1 MVCSLLRFS
10 AILPMYITEYS
21 LMKQTKQTDWKGERN
36 MNVNDIIA
44 QTANVSRR
52 KTAFGSD
59 SFLQI
64 GRRGQVVQGVISGV
78 SDKVSI
84 SFNGAEVS
92 VPASSVQNATEGETR
107 NFKIMEVSK
116 ERIVLKEVGR
126 ADSSESRAMIATTV
140 SASSYS
146 FSDHLNDSG
155 KISGAKQQAGQN
167 IAVLTGEDYQSME
180 SEQGALEEYKAS
192 ALDRTIE
199 RHKENRQWQ
208 QENVQKN
215 IENSKEYRET
225 IKNLQEQGVTQLMDP
240 AQIEN
245 ALREADLPVTKAN
258 VARVA
263 SAVQMTTILP
273 ELSQD
278 AEAYILE
285 NQMAPTI
292 ENLYHGQY
300 SASGALDISVV
311 DEEVW
316 QQLQGQITGL
326 LQENGISVDDTV
338 LADAKWLFANEIA
351 VTPENINAM
360 QVMRDISENMTPEKV
375 LDQIIYAMQTGA
387 SPEQASL
394 DDRQIV
400 IAIDALQTLEGI
412 TLEDV
417 ENTVRNSGQSEVTL
431 QQLKQ
436 SVDVRNSGQSER
448 KDQDNVTEAS
458 EAQQNGGSQTD
469 NRPIFSEMITVTQRQ
484 LEELRLR
491 MTLPAAVRMAQKGI
505 DIQVTPLKALVEE
518 LRQQEQKDY
527 QAILP
532 DMKLDETQ
540 WDQVEDSIARAE
552 DIRKAPASIL
562 GIGARQHELLTM
574 NVLHRAAVSAAAQTR
589 QYQTDYEAVGTQ
601 VRTDLGDSI
610 QKAFQNVP
618 ELLDSL
624 GMEDTQAN
632 QRAVRILGYNS
643 LEITEQNVTKV
654 KELDAQVNSVLDHMK
669 PTLVMKLVQQGENP
683 LDLPLDELDQ
693 RLAKLADEQ
702 DISSEEK
709 YSRYLWRLE
718 QEQGL
723 TKQERDGYIGLF
735 RLMHQVED
743 SDGAAIGSVM
753 EAGWEMN
760 LRSLLKAVR
769 TEKRKGVDARID
781 DDFGGLSDLRY
792 TSKNI
797 TQQID
802 NAFSGKEFSGESSS
816 DSTRQYYERLSRQIM
831 NEMEPAALREISDGD
846 MEQLLDH
853 SLERLQEQLKQAEG
867 SQETQQ
873 RLYEQLASQ
882 LRETVEQSQES
893 IRYLEQ
899 MGLPDT
905 INNIQAAQQ
914 LIYQNYDV
922 YHEIHERRRDVSGE
936 EQDELRQSMEEI
948 PDSLDQEDMLLQSYD
963 RLGQSMEKILEH
975 SYEKEMITSDEL
987 RGLKQLRTG
996 MIFQSSRAG
1005 RYSYDVPVVTG
1016 DQVTTMNV
1024 TLIQGEED
1032 TGRVQIYM
1040 DNISAEF
1047 RVQQGEIKGLVL
1059 CDDREGYDTL
1069 SGDGEKLT
1077 QALQQDGY
1085 NVKNISY
1092 SMNHRSR
1099 VEAMTAK
1106 AGEKVP
1112 SSSLYRIAKTV
1123 VRYVMD
1129 TMKQDDTDL

>member
-167 IAVLTGEDYQSME
+167 IAVLTGGDYQSME

-412 TLEDV
+412 TPEDV

-518 LRQQEQKDY
+518 LRQQEQEDY
-527 QAILP
+527 QEILP
-532 DMKLDETQ
+532 DIKLDESQ
-540 WDQVEDSIARAE
+540 WDRVQNSIAQAE

-693 RLAKLADEQ
+693 RLARLADEQ

-769 TEKRKGVDARID
+769 TEKRKGVDTRID

-882 LRETVEQSQES
+882 LRETVEQSQKS

-922 YHEIHERRRDVSGE
+922 YHEIHERRRDVSRE

-948 PDSLDQEDMLLQSYD
+948 SDSLDQEDMLLQSYD

>member
-1 MVCSLLRFS
+1 
-10 AILPMYITEYS
+10 
-21 LMKQTKQTDWKGERN
+21 MKQTKQTDWKGERN

-338 LADAKWLFANEIA
+338 LADAKWLFVNEIA

-412 TLEDV
+412 TPEDV

-518 LRQQEQKDY
+518 LRQQEQEDY
-527 QAILP
+527 QEILP
-532 DMKLDETQ
+532 DIKLDESQ
-540 WDQVEDSIARAE
+540 WDRVQDSIAQAE

-693 RLAKLADEQ
+693 RLARLADEQ

-882 LRETVEQSQES
+882 IRETVEQSQES

-914 LIYQNYDV
+914 LICQNYDV
-922 YHEIHERRRDVSGE
+922 YHEIHERRRDVSRE

-1059 CDDREGYDTL
+1059 CDDRQGYDTL

-1077 QALQQDGY
+1077 RALQQDGY

>member
-273 ELSQD
+273 ELSKD

-326 LQENGISVDDTV
+326 LQENGISVDEAV

-351 VTPENINAM
+351 VTPENINVM

-412 TLEDV
+412 TPEDV

-518 LRQQEQKDY
+518 LRQQEQEDY
-527 QAILP
+527 QEILP
-532 DMKLDETQ
+532 DIKLDESQ
-540 WDQVEDSIARAE
+540 WDRVQDSIAQAE

-669 PTLVMKLVQQGENP
+669 PTPVMKLVQQGENP

-693 RLAKLADEQ
+693 RLARLADEQ

-723 TKQERDGYIGLF
+723 TKQERDGYIGLY
-735 RLMHQVED
+735 RLMHQVEA

-905 INNIQAAQQ
+905 INNIQAAHQ
-914 LIYQNYDV
+914 LICQNYDV
-922 YHEIHERRRDVSGE
+922 YHEIYERRRDVSGE

-963 RLGQSMEKILEH
+963 RLGKSMEKILEH

>member
-155 KISGAKQQAGQN
+155 KVSGAKQQAGQN
-167 IAVLTGEDYQSME
+167 IAVLTGEDYQNIE
-180 SEQGALEEYKAS
+180 SEHGALEEYKAS

-326 LQENGISVDDTV
+326 LQENGISVDEAV

-351 VTPENINAM
+351 VTPENINVM

-400 IAIDALQTLEGI
+400 IAIDALQTLEEI
-412 TLEDV
+412 TPEDV
-417 ENTVRNSGQSEVTL
+417 ENTVRNVGQSEVTM

-448 KDQDNVTEAS
+448 KDQDNVTEVS
-458 EAQQNGGSQTD
+458 EAQQNGDSQTD
-469 NRPIFSEMITVTQRQ
+469 NRSIFSEMITVTQRQ

-527 QAILP
+527 QEILP
-532 DMKLDETQ
+532 DMKLDESQ
-540 WDQVEDSIARAE
+540 WDRVQDSIARAE

-574 NVLHRAAVSAAAQTR
+574 NVLHRAAVSAVAQTR

-618 ELLDSL
+618 ELLYSI

-654 KELDAQVNSVLDHMK
+654 KELDAQVNAVLDHMK

-709 YSRYLWRLE
+709 YSRYLWKLE

-723 TKQERDGYIGLF
+723 TKQERDGYIGLY

-769 TEKRKGVDARID
+769 TEKRKGVDAHID

-802 NAFSGKEFSGESSS
+802 NAFSGKEFSGDSSS

-905 INNIQAAQQ
+905 INNIQAAHQ
-914 LIYQNYDV
+914 LICQNYDV

-963 RLGQSMEKILEH
+963 RLGKSMEKILEH

-1069 SGDGEKLT
+1069 SGNGEKLT

>member
-167 IAVLTGEDYQSME
+167 IAVLTGGDYQSME

-412 TLEDV
+412 TPEDV

-469 NRPIFSEMITVTQRQ
+469 NRPIFSKMITVTQRQ

-491 MTLPAAVRMAQKGI
+491 MTLLAAVRMAQKGI

-518 LRQQEQKDY
+518 LRQQEQEDY
-527 QAILP
+527 QEILP
-532 DMKLDETQ
+532 DIKLDESQ
-540 WDQVEDSIARAE
+540 WDRVQDSIAQAE

-693 RLAKLADEQ
+693 RLARLADEQ

-769 TEKRKGVDARID
+769 TEKRKGVDTRID

-867 SQETQQ
+867 SKETQQ

-1059 CDDREGYDTL
+1059 CDDRQGYDTL

>member
-167 IAVLTGEDYQSME
+167 IAVLTGGDYQSME

-258 VARVA
+258 VARIA

-326 LQENGISVDDTV
+326 LQENGISVDEAV

-360 QVMRDISENMTPEKV
+360 QVMRNISENMTPEKV

-400 IAIDALQTLEGI
+400 IAIDALQTLEEI
-412 TLEDV
+412 TPEDV
-417 ENTVRNSGQSEVTL
+417 ENTVRNVGQSEVTM

-436 SVDVRNSGQSER
+436 SVDVRNSGQNER
-448 KDQDNVTEAS
+448 KDRDNVTEAS

-518 LRQQEQKDY
+518 LRQQEQEDY
-527 QAILP
+527 QEILP
-532 DMKLDETQ
+532 DIKLDESQ
-540 WDQVEDSIARAE
+540 WDQVEDSIAQAE

-693 RLAKLADEQ
+693 RLARLADEQ

-723 TKQERDGYIGLF
+723 TKQERDGYIGLY
-735 RLMHQVED
+735 RLMHQVEA

>member
-84 SFNGAEVS
+84 SFKGAEVS

-155 KISGAKQQAGQN
+155 KVSGAKQQAGQN

-316 QQLQGQITGL
+316 QQLQGQIIGF

-412 TLEDV
+412 TPEDV

-448 KDQDNVTEAS
+448 KDRDNVTEAS

-518 LRQQEQKDY
+518 LRQQEQEDY
-527 QAILP
+527 QEILP
-532 DMKLDETQ
+532 DIKLDESQ
-540 WDQVEDSIARAE
+540 WDRVQDSIAQAE

-574 NVLHRAAVSAAAQTR
+574 NVLHRAAVSAVAQTR

-643 LEITEQNVTKV
+643 LEITEQNVMKV
-654 KELDAQVNSVLDHMK
+654 KELDAQVNAVLDHMK

-693 RLAKLADEQ
+693 RLARLADEQ

-948 PDSLDQEDMLLQSYD
+948 SDSLDQEDMLLQSYD

-1059 CDDREGYDTL
+1059 CDDRQGYDTL

>member
-155 KISGAKQQAGQN
+155 KVSGAKQQAGQN
-167 IAVLTGEDYQSME
+167 IAVLTGEDYQNIE
-180 SEQGALEEYKAS
+180 SEHGVLEEYKAS

-326 LQENGISVDDTV
+326 LQENGISVDEAV

-351 VTPENINAM
+351 VTPENINVM

-400 IAIDALQTLEGI
+400 IAIDALQTLEEI
-412 TLEDV
+412 TPEDV
-417 ENTVRNSGQSEVTL
+417 ENTVRNVGQSEVTM

-448 KDQDNVTEAS
+448 KDQDNVTEVS

-469 NRPIFSEMITVTQRQ
+469 NRSIFSEMITVTQRQ

-527 QAILP
+527 QEILP
-532 DMKLDETQ
+532 DMKLDESQ
-540 WDQVEDSIARAE
+540 WDRVQDSIARAE

-574 NVLHRAAVSAAAQTR
+574 NVLHRAAVSAVAQTR

-618 ELLDSL
+618 ELLYSI

-654 KELDAQVNSVLDHMK
+654 KELDAQVNAVLDHMK

-709 YSRYLWRLE
+709 YSRYLWKLE

-723 TKQERDGYIGLF
+723 TKQERDGYIGLY

-769 TEKRKGVDARID
+769 TEKRKGVDAHID

-802 NAFSGKEFSGESSS
+802 NAFSGKEFSGDSSS

-905 INNIQAAQQ
+905 INNIQAAHQ
-914 LIYQNYDV
+914 LICQNYDV

-963 RLGQSMEKILEH
+963 RLGKSMEKILEH

-1069 SGDGEKLT
+1069 SGNGEKLT

>member
-155 KISGAKQQAGQN
+155 KVSGAKQQAGQN
-167 IAVLTGEDYQSME
+167 IAVLTGEDYQNIE
-180 SEQGALEEYKAS
+180 SEHGALEEYKAS

-326 LQENGISVDDTV
+326 LQENGISVDEAV

-351 VTPENINAM
+351 VTPENINVM

-400 IAIDALQTLEGI
+400 IAIDALQTLEEI
-412 TLEDV
+412 TPEDV
-417 ENTVRNSGQSEVTL
+417 ENTVRNVGQSEVTM

-448 KDQDNVTEAS
+448 KDQDNVTEVS

-469 NRPIFSEMITVTQRQ
+469 NRSIFSEMITVTQRQ

-527 QAILP
+527 QEILP
-532 DMKLDETQ
+532 DMKLDESQ
-540 WDQVEDSIARAE
+540 WDRVQDSIARAE

-574 NVLHRAAVSAAAQTR
+574 NVLHRAAVSAVAQTR

-618 ELLDSL
+618 ELLYSI

-654 KELDAQVNSVLDHMK
+654 KELDAQVNAVLDHMK

-709 YSRYLWRLE
+709 YSRYLWKLE

-723 TKQERDGYIGLF
+723 TKQERDGYIGLY

-769 TEKRKGVDARID
+769 TEKRKGVDAHID

-802 NAFSGKEFSGESSS
+802 NAFSGKEFSGDSSS

-905 INNIQAAQQ
+905 INNIQAAHQ
-914 LIYQNYDV
+914 LICQNYDV

-963 RLGQSMEKILEH
+963 RLGKSMEKILEH

-1069 SGDGEKLT
+1069 SGNGEKLT

>member
-258 VARVA
+258 MARIA

-400 IAIDALQTLEGI
+400 IAIDALQTLEEI
-412 TLEDV
+412 TPEDV

-469 NRPIFSEMITVTQRQ
+469 IRPIFSEMITVTQRQ

-505 DIQVTPLKALVEE
+505 DIQVTSLKALVEE
-518 LRQQEQKDY
+518 LRQQEQEDY
-527 QAILP
+527 QEILP
-532 DMKLDETQ
+532 DIKLDESQ
-540 WDQVEDSIARAE
+540 WDRVQDSIAQAE

-693 RLAKLADEQ
+693 RLARLADEQ

-735 RLMHQVED
+735 RLMHQVEA

-914 LIYQNYDV
+914 LICQNYDV

>member
-84 SFNGAEVS
+84 SFKGAEVS

-518 LRQQEQKDY
+518 LRQQEQEDY
-527 QAILP
+527 QEILP
-532 DMKLDETQ
+532 DIKLDESQ
-540 WDQVEDSIARAE
+540 WDRVQDSIAQAE

-693 RLAKLADEQ
+693 RLARLADEQ

-769 TEKRKGVDARID
+769 TEKRKGVDTRID

-802 NAFSGKEFSGESSS
+802 NAFSGKEFSGKSSS

-948 PDSLDQEDMLLQSYD
+948 SDSLDQEDMLLQSYD

-1059 CDDREGYDTL
+1059 CDDRQGYDTL

-1077 QALQQDGY
+1077 RALQQDGY

>member
-338 LADAKWLFANEIA
+338 LADAKWLFVNEIA

-412 TLEDV
+412 TPEDV

-518 LRQQEQKDY
+518 LRQQEQEDY
-527 QAILP
+527 QEILP
-532 DMKLDETQ
+532 DIKLDESQ
-540 WDQVEDSIARAE
+540 WDRVQDSIAQAE

-693 RLAKLADEQ
+693 RLARLADEQ

-882 LRETVEQSQES
+882 IRETVEQSQES

-914 LIYQNYDV
+914 LICQNYDV
-922 YHEIHERRRDVSGE
+922 YHEIHERRRDVSRE

-1059 CDDREGYDTL
+1059 CDDRQGYDTL

-1077 QALQQDGY
+1077 RALQQDGY

>member
-1 MVCSLLRFS
+1 
-10 AILPMYITEYS
+10 
-21 LMKQTKQTDWKGERN
+21 MKQTKQTDWKGERN

-273 ELSQD
+273 ELSKD

-412 TLEDV
+412 TPEDV

-469 NRPIFSEMITVTQRQ
+469 NRPIFSKMITVTQRQ

-518 LRQQEQKDY
+518 LRQQEQEDY
-527 QAILP
+527 QEILP
-532 DMKLDETQ
+532 DIKLDESQ
-540 WDQVEDSIARAE
+540 WDRVQDSIARAE

-574 NVLHRAAVSAAAQTR
+574 NVLHRAAVSAAAQIR

-693 RLAKLADEQ
+693 RLARLADEQ

-1005 RYSYDVPVVTG
+1005 RYGYDVPVVTG

-1059 CDDREGYDTL
+1059 CDDRQGYDTL

>member
-412 TLEDV
+412 TPEDV

-518 LRQQEQKDY
+518 LRQQEQEDY
-527 QAILP
+527 QEILP
-532 DMKLDETQ
+532 DIKLDESQ
-540 WDQVEDSIARAE
+540 WDRVQDSIAQAE

-693 RLAKLADEQ
+693 RLARLADEQ

-948 PDSLDQEDMLLQSYD
+948 SDSLDQEDMLLQSYD

-1059 CDDREGYDTL
+1059 CDDRQGYDTL

>member
-1 MVCSLLRFS
+1 
-10 AILPMYITEYS
+10 
-21 LMKQTKQTDWKGERN
+21 MKQTKQTDWKGERN

-400 IAIDALQTLEGI
+400 IAIDALQILEGI
-412 TLEDV
+412 TPEDV

-458 EAQQNGGSQTD
+458 EAQQKGGSQTD

-518 LRQQEQKDY
+518 LRQQEQEDY
-527 QAILP
+527 QEILP
-532 DMKLDETQ
+532 DIKLDESQ
-540 WDQVEDSIARAE
+540 WDRVQDSIARAE

-693 RLAKLADEQ
+693 RLARLADEQ

-769 TEKRKGVDARID
+769 TEKRKGVDTRID

-948 PDSLDQEDMLLQSYD
+948 SDSLDQEDMLLQSYD

-1059 CDDREGYDTL
+1059 CDDRQGYDTL

-1077 QALQQDGY
+1077 RALQQDGY

>member
-412 TLEDV
+412 TPEDV

-518 LRQQEQKDY
+518 LRQQEQEDY
-527 QAILP
+527 QEILP
-532 DMKLDETQ
+532 DIKLDESQ
-540 WDQVEDSIARAE
+540 WDRVQDSIAQAE

-693 RLAKLADEQ
+693 RLARLADEQ

-769 TEKRKGVDARID
+769 TEKRKGVDTRID

-802 NAFSGKEFSGESSS
+802 NAFSGKEFSGKSSS

-948 PDSLDQEDMLLQSYD
+948 SDSLDQEDMLLQSYD

-1059 CDDREGYDTL
+1059 CDDRQGYDTL

-1077 QALQQDGY
+1077 RALQQDGY

>member
-155 KISGAKQQAGQN
+155 KVSGAKQQAGQN
-167 IAVLTGEDYQSME
+167 IAVLTGEDYQNIE

-326 LQENGISVDDTV
+326 LQENGISVDEAV

-351 VTPENINAM
+351 VTPENINVM

-400 IAIDALQTLEGI
+400 IAIDALQTLEEI
-412 TLEDV
+412 TPEDV
-417 ENTVRNSGQSEVTL
+417 ENTVRNVGQSEVTM

-448 KDQDNVTEAS
+448 KDQDNVTEVS

-469 NRPIFSEMITVTQRQ
+469 NRSIFSEMITVTQRQ

-527 QAILP
+527 QEILP
-532 DMKLDETQ
+532 DMKLDESQ
-540 WDQVEDSIARAE
+540 WDWVQDSIARAE

-574 NVLHRAAVSAAAQTR
+574 NVLHRAAVSTAAQTR

-601 VRTDLGDSI
+601 VRTDLGDSL

-643 LEITEQNVTKV
+643 LEITEQNITKV

-769 TEKRKGVDARID
+769 TQKRKGVDTRID

-802 NAFSGKEFSGESSS
+802 NAFSGKEFSGDSSS
-816 DSTRQYYERLSRQIM
+816 NSTRQYYERLSRQIM

-905 INNIQAAQQ
+905 INNIQAAHQ
-914 LIYQNYDV
+914 LICQNYDV

-1099 VEAMTAK
+1099 VEAMTSK

>member
-273 ELSQD
+273 ELSKD

-316 QQLQGQITGL
+316 QQIQGQITGL

-412 TLEDV
+412 TPEDV

-518 LRQQEQKDY
+518 LRQQEQEDY
-527 QAILP
+527 QEILP
-532 DMKLDETQ
+532 DIKLDESQ
-540 WDQVEDSIARAE
+540 WDRVQDSIAQAE

-693 RLAKLADEQ
+693 RLARLADEQ

-709 YSRYLWRLE
+709 YSRFLWRLE

-769 TEKRKGVDARID
+769 TQKRKGVDTRID

-802 NAFSGKEFSGESSS
+802 NAFSGKEFSGDSSS

-905 INNIQAAQQ
+905 INNIQAAHQ
-914 LIYQNYDV
+914 LICQNYDV

>member
-1 MVCSLLRFS
+1 
-10 AILPMYITEYS
+10 
-21 LMKQTKQTDWKGERN
+21 MKQTKQTDWKGERN

-258 VARVA
+258 MARIA

-400 IAIDALQTLEGI
+400 IAIDALQTLEEI
-412 TLEDV
+412 TPEDV

-469 NRPIFSEMITVTQRQ
+469 IRPIFSEMITVTQRQ

-505 DIQVTPLKALVEE
+505 DIQVTSLKALVEE
-518 LRQQEQKDY
+518 LRQQEQEDY
-527 QAILP
+527 QEILP
-532 DMKLDETQ
+532 DIKLDESQ
-540 WDQVEDSIARAE
+540 WDRVQDSIAQAE

-693 RLAKLADEQ
+693 RLARLADEQ

-735 RLMHQVED
+735 RLMHQVEA

-914 LIYQNYDV
+914 LICQNYDV

>member
-155 KISGAKQQAGQN
+155 KVSGAKQQAGQN
-167 IAVLTGEDYQSME
+167 IAVLTGEDYQNIE
-180 SEQGALEEYKAS
+180 SEHGALEEYKAS

-263 SAVQMTTILP
+263 SAVQMTMILP

-326 LQENGISVDDTV
+326 LQENGISVDEAV

-351 VTPENINAM
+351 VTPENINVM

-400 IAIDALQTLEGI
+400 IAIDALQTLEEI
-412 TLEDV
+412 TPEDV
-417 ENTVRNSGQSEVTL
+417 ENTVRNVGQSEVTM

-448 KDQDNVTEAS
+448 KDQDNVTEVS

-469 NRPIFSEMITVTQRQ
+469 NRSIFSEMITVTQRQ

-527 QAILP
+527 QEILP
-532 DMKLDETQ
+532 DMKLDESQ
-540 WDQVEDSIARAE
+540 WDRVQDSIARAE

-574 NVLHRAAVSAAAQTR
+574 NVLHRAAVSAVAQTR

-618 ELLDSL
+618 ELLYSI

-654 KELDAQVNSVLDHMK
+654 KELDAQVNAVLDHMK

-709 YSRYLWRLE
+709 YSRYLWKLE

-723 TKQERDGYIGLF
+723 TKQERDGYIGLY

-769 TEKRKGVDARID
+769 TEKRKGVDAHID

-802 NAFSGKEFSGESSS
+802 NAFSGKEFSGDSSS

-905 INNIQAAQQ
+905 INNIQAAHQ
-914 LIYQNYDV
+914 LICQNYDV

-963 RLGQSMEKILEH
+963 RLGKSMEKILEH

-1069 SGDGEKLT
+1069 SGNGEKLT

>member
-1 MVCSLLRFS
+1 
-10 AILPMYITEYS
+10 
-21 LMKQTKQTDWKGERN
+21 MKQTKQTDWKGERN

-167 IAVLTGEDYQSME
+167 IAVLTGGDYQSME

-258 VARVA
+258 VARIA

-326 LQENGISVDDTV
+326 LQENGISVDEAV

-360 QVMRDISENMTPEKV
+360 QVMRNISENMTPEKV

-400 IAIDALQTLEGI
+400 IAIDALQTLEEI
-412 TLEDV
+412 TPEDV
-417 ENTVRNSGQSEVTL
+417 ENTVRNVGQSEVTM

-436 SVDVRNSGQSER
+436 SVDVRNSGQNER
-448 KDQDNVTEAS
+448 KDRDNVTEAS

-469 NRPIFSEMITVTQRQ
+469 NRPIFSEMITVTRRQ

-518 LRQQEQKDY
+518 LRQQEQEDY
-527 QAILP
+527 QEILP
-532 DMKLDETQ
+532 DIKLDESQ
-540 WDQVEDSIARAE
+540 WDQVEDSIAQAE

-574 NVLHRAAVSAAAQTR
+574 NVLHRAAVSAVAQTR

-693 RLAKLADEQ
+693 RLARLADEQ

-735 RLMHQVED
+735 RLMHQVEA

-769 TEKRKGVDARID
+769 TEKRKGVDTRID

-899 MGLPDT
+899 IGLPDT

-914 LIYQNYDV
+914 LICQNYDV

>member
-155 KISGAKQQAGQN
+155 KVSGAKQQAGQN
-167 IAVLTGEDYQSME
+167 IAVLTGEDYQNIE

-225 IKNLQEQGVTQLMDP
+225 IKNLQEQGITQLMDP

-326 LQENGISVDDTV
+326 LQENGISVDEAV

-351 VTPENINAM
+351 VTPENINVM

-400 IAIDALQTLEGI
+400 IAIDALQTLEEI
-412 TLEDV
+412 TPEDV
-417 ENTVRNSGQSEVTL
+417 ENTVRNVGQSEVTM

-448 KDQDNVTEAS
+448 KDQDNVTEVS

-518 LRQQEQKDY
+518 LRQQEQEDY
-527 QAILP
+527 QEILP
-532 DMKLDETQ
+532 DIKLDESQ
-540 WDQVEDSIARAE
+540 WDRVQDSIAQAE

-693 RLAKLADEQ
+693 RLARLADEQ

-723 TKQERDGYIGLF
+723 TKQERDGYIGLY
-735 RLMHQVED
+735 RLMHQVEA

-760 LRSLLKAVR
+760 LRSLLKALR
-769 TEKRKGVDARID
+769 TEKRKGVDTRID
-781 DDFGGLSDLRY
+781 DDFGGLFDLRY

-914 LIYQNYDV
+914 LICQNYDV

-948 PDSLDQEDMLLQSYD
+948 SDSLDQEDMLLQSYD

-1059 CDDREGYDTL
+1059 CDDRQGYDTL

>member
-1 MVCSLLRFS
+1 
-10 AILPMYITEYS
+10 
-21 LMKQTKQTDWKGERN
+21 

-44 QTANVSRR
+44 QTTNVSRR

-64 GRRGQVVQGVISGV
+64 GRRGQVVQGVISMV

-84 SFNGAEVS
+84 SFKGAEVS

-107 NFKIMEVSK
+107 SFKIMEVSK

-140 SASSYS
+140 RASSYS
-146 FSDHLNDSG
+146 FSDHLNESG
-155 KISGAKQQAGQN
+155 KVSGAKQQAGQN

-192 ALDRTIE
+192 ALDRAIE

-215 IENSKEYRET
+215 IENSKEYQET

-240 AQIEN
+240 SQIEN

-258 VARVA
+258 VAKVA

-278 AEAYILE
+278 AKAYILE

-316 QQLQGQITGL
+316 QQLQGQLIGL

-351 VTPENINAM
+351 VTPENINAL
-360 QVMRDISENMTPEKV
+360 QVMKDISENMTPEKV

-387 SPEQASL
+387 APEQASL

-400 IAIDALQTLEGI
+400 IAMDALQTLEEI
-412 TLEDV
+412 TPEDV
-417 ENTVRNSGQSEVTL
+417 ENTVRNIGQSEVTL

-436 SVDVRNSGQSER
+436 SADVRNSGQSER
-448 KDQDNVTEAS
+448 EDQDDFIDAS
-458 EAQQNGGSQTD
+458 EAQQNVGSATGSRQT
-469 NRPIFSEMITVTQRQ
+469 FSEMITVTQRQ
-484 LEELRLR
+484 LEEIRLR

-505 DIQVTPLKALVEE
+505 DIPLTSLKALVEE
-518 LRQQEQKDY
+518 LRQQEREDY
-527 QAILP
+527 QEILP
-532 DMKLDETQ
+532 DVKLDETQ
-540 WDQVEDSIARAE
+540 WDQVQETIAKAE
-552 DIRKAPASIL
+552 DIQRAPASIL
-562 GIGARQHELLTM
+562 GVGARQYDLLTM
-574 NVLHRAAVSAAAQTR
+574 NVLHRAAVSAVAQTR
-589 QYQTDYEAVGTQ
+589 QYQADYEAVGTQ
-601 VRTDLGDSI
+601 VRADLGDSI
-610 QKAFQNVP
+610 QKAFRNVP
-618 ELLDSL
+618 ELLENL
-624 GMEDTQAN
+624 GMENTQAN

-643 LEITEQNVTKV
+643 MEITEQNVTKV

-669 PTLVMKLVQQGENP
+669 PSLVMKLVQEGENP
-683 LDLPLDELDQ
+683 LDLSLDELEQ

-702 DISSEEK
+702 DVSSEEK
-709 YSRYLWRLE
+709 YSRYLWKLE

-723 TKQERDGYIGLF
+723 TEQERDGYVGLY
-735 RLMHQVED
+735 RLMHQVES

-753 EAGWEMN
+753 EAGWELN
-760 LRSLLKAVR
+760 LRNLLRAVR
-769 TEKRKGVDARID
+769 TEKQKGVDTRID

-792 TSKNI
+792 TAKNI
-797 TQQID
+797 TQQIE
-802 NAFSGKEFSGESSS
+802 NAFAGRDFSGEASS
-816 DSTRQYYERLSRQIM
+816 DSTQEYYERLNRQILD
-831 NEMEPAALREISDGD
+831 EMTPAGLRQISDGD
-846 MEQLLDH
+846 LEQLLDRSME
-853 SLERLQEQLKQAEG
+853 SLHEKLKQAEDG
-867 SQETQQ
+867 QEVQQ

-882 LRETVEQSQES
+882 IRETVEQSQES
-893 IRYLEQ
+893 VRYLEQ
-899 MGLPDT
+899 IGLPDT
-905 INNIQAAQQ
+905 ITNIQAAQQ

-922 YHEIHERRRDVSGE
+922 YHEINERRRDMSGE
-936 EQDELRQSMEEI
+936 DQEELLQAMEEI
-948 PDSLDQEDMLLQSYD
+948 PDSLDQEDTLLQSYD
-963 RLGQSMEKILEH
+963 RLGRSMEKILEH
-975 SYEKEMITSDEL
+975 SYEKDTVTSDEL
-987 RGLKQLRTG
+987 QGLKQLRTG
-996 MIFQSSRAG
+996 MIFQSSRAR
-1005 RYSYDVPVVTG
+1005 RYSYDVPVVTE

-1047 RVQQGEIKGLVL
+1047 RMQHGEIKGLVL
-1059 CDDREGYDTL
+1059 CDDREEYDTL
-1069 SGDGEKLT
+1069 SGDGGKLT
-1077 QALQQDGY
+1077 QALEKDGY
-1085 NVKNISY
+1085 TVKNISY
-1092 SMNHRSR
+1092 SMNRRSR

-1106 AGEKVP
+1106 AGEKEP
-1112 SSSLYRIAKTV
+1112 SSSLYRVAKTV
-1123 VRYVMD
+1123 VRYVID
-1129 TMKQDDTDL
+1129 TMKQTI

>member
-155 KISGAKQQAGQN
+155 KVSGAKQQAGQN
-167 IAVLTGEDYQSME
+167 IAVLTGEDYQNIE
-180 SEQGALEEYKAS
+180 SEHGALEEYKAS

-326 LQENGISVDDTV
+326 LQENGISVDEAV

-351 VTPENINAM
+351 VTPENINVM

-400 IAIDALQTLEGI
+400 IAIDALQTLEEI
-412 TLEDV
+412 TPEDV
-417 ENTVRNSGQSEVTL
+417 ENTVRNVGQSEVTM

-448 KDQDNVTEAS
+448 KDQDNVTEVS

-469 NRPIFSEMITVTQRQ
+469 NRSIFSEMITVTQRQ

-527 QAILP
+527 QEILP
-532 DMKLDETQ
+532 DMKLDESQ
-540 WDQVEDSIARAE
+540 WDRVQDSIARAE

-574 NVLHRAAVSAAAQTR
+574 NVLHRAAVSAVAQTR

-618 ELLDSL
+618 ELLYSI

-654 KELDAQVNSVLDHMK
+654 KELDAQVNAVLDHMK

-709 YSRYLWRLE
+709 YSRYLWKLE

-723 TKQERDGYIGLF
+723 TKQERDGYIGLY

-743 SDGAAIGSVM
+743 SDGAGIGSVM

-760 LRSLLKAVR
+760 VRCLLKGVR
-769 TEKRKGVDARID
+769 TEKRKGVDAHID

-802 NAFSGKEFSGESSS
+802 NAFSGKEFSGDSSS

-905 INNIQAAQQ
+905 INNIQAAHQ
-914 LIYQNYDV
+914 LICQNYDV

-963 RLGQSMEKILEH
+963 RLGKSMEKILEH

-1069 SGDGEKLT
+1069 SGNGEKLT

>member
-412 TLEDV
+412 TPEDV

-436 SVDVRNSGQSER
+436 SVDIRNSGQSER

-469 NRPIFSEMITVTQRQ
+469 NRSIFSEMITVTQRQ

-518 LRQQEQKDY
+518 LRQQEQEDY
-527 QAILP
+527 QEILP
-532 DMKLDETQ
+532 DIKLDESQ
-540 WDQVEDSIARAE
+540 WDRVQDSIAQAE

-693 RLAKLADEQ
+693 RLARLADEQ

-723 TKQERDGYIGLF
+723 TKQERDGYIGLY
-735 RLMHQVED
+735 RLMHQVEA

-792 TSKNI
+792 ISKNI

-914 LIYQNYDV
+914 LICQNYDV

-948 PDSLDQEDMLLQSYD
+948 SDSLDQEDMLLQSYD

-1024 TLIQGEED
+1024 TLIQGKED

-1059 CDDREGYDTL
+1059 CDDRQGYDTL

-1077 QALQQDGY
+1077 RALQQDGY

>member
-155 KISGAKQQAGQN
+155 KVSGAKQQAGQN
-167 IAVLTGEDYQSME
+167 IAVLTGEDYQNIE
-180 SEQGALEEYKAS
+180 SEHGALEEYKAS

-326 LQENGISVDDTV
+326 LQENGISVDEAV

-351 VTPENINAM
+351 VTPENINVM

-400 IAIDALQTLEGI
+400 IAIDALQTLEEI
-412 TLEDV
+412 TPEDV
-417 ENTVRNSGQSEVTL
+417 ENTVRNVGQSEVTM

-448 KDQDNVTEAS
+448 KDQDNVTEVS

-469 NRPIFSEMITVTQRQ
+469 NRSIFSEMITVTQRQ

-527 QAILP
+527 QEILP
-532 DMKLDETQ
+532 DMKLDESQ
-540 WDQVEDSIARAE
+540 WDRVQDSIARAE

-574 NVLHRAAVSAAAQTR
+574 NVLHRAAVSAVAQTR

-618 ELLDSL
+618 ELLYSI

-654 KELDAQVNSVLDHMK
+654 KELDAQVNAVLDHMK

-709 YSRYLWRLE
+709 YSRYLWKLE

-723 TKQERDGYIGLF
+723 TKQERDGYIGLY

-753 EAGWEMN
+753 EAGLEMN

-769 TEKRKGVDARID
+769 TEKRKGVDAHID

-802 NAFSGKEFSGESSS
+802 NAFSGKEFSGDSSS

-905 INNIQAAQQ
+905 INNIQAAHQ
-914 LIYQNYDV
+914 LICQNYDV

-963 RLGQSMEKILEH
+963 RLGKSMEKILEH

-1069 SGDGEKLT
+1069 SGNGEKLT

>member
-126 ADSSESRAMIATTV
+126 ADSLESRAMIATTV

-155 KISGAKQQAGQN
+155 KVSGAKQQAGQN
-167 IAVLTGEDYQSME
+167 IAVLTGEDYQNIE

-326 LQENGISVDDTV
+326 LQENGISVDEAV

-351 VTPENINAM
+351 VTPENINVM

-400 IAIDALQTLEGI
+400 IAIDALQTLEEI
-412 TLEDV
+412 TPEDV
-417 ENTVRNSGQSEVTL
+417 ENTVRNVGQSEVTM

-448 KDQDNVTEAS
+448 KDQDNVTEVS

-527 QAILP
+527 QEILP
-532 DMKLDETQ
+532 DMKLDESQ
-540 WDQVEDSIARAE
+540 WDRVQDSIVRAE

-574 NVLHRAAVSAAAQTR
+574 NVLHRAAVSTAAQTR

-601 VRTDLGDSI
+601 VRTDLGDSL

-643 LEITEQNVTKV
+643 LEITEQNITKV
-654 KELDAQVNSVLDHMK
+654 KELDAQVNSVLDRMK

-702 DISSEEK
+702 DISSEEN
-709 YSRYLWRLE
+709 
-718 QEQGL
+718 
-723 TKQERDGYIGLF
+723 TAVIF
-735 RLMHQVED
+735 
-743 SDGAAIGSVM
+743 GS
-753 EAGWEMN
+753 WN
-760 LRSLLKAVR
+760 R
-769 TEKRKGVDARID
+769 
-781 DDFGGLSDLRY
+781 
-792 TSKNI
+792 N
-797 TQQID
+797 
-802 NAFSGKEFSGESSS
+802 
-816 DSTRQYYERLSRQIM
+816 
-831 NEMEPAALREISDGD
+831 
-846 MEQLLDH
+846 
-853 SLERLQEQLKQAEG
+853 
-867 SQETQQ
+867 
-873 RLYEQLASQ
+873 
-882 LRETVEQSQES
+882 
-893 IRYLEQ
+893 
-899 MGLPDT
+899 
-905 INNIQAAQQ
+905 
-914 LIYQNYDV
+914 
-922 YHEIHERRRDVSGE
+922 
-936 EQDELRQSMEEI
+936 
-948 PDSLDQEDMLLQSYD
+948 
-963 RLGQSMEKILEH
+963 
-975 SYEKEMITSDEL
+975 
-987 RGLKQLRTG
+987 
-996 MIFQSSRAG
+996 
-1005 RYSYDVPVVTG
+1005 
-1016 DQVTTMNV
+1016 
-1024 TLIQGEED
+1024 
-1032 TGRVQIYM
+1032 RV
-1040 DNISAEF
+1040 
-1047 RVQQGEIKGLVL
+1047 
-1059 CDDREGYDTL
+1059 
-1069 SGDGEKLT
+1069 
-1077 QALQQDGY
+1077 
-1085 NVKNISY
+1085 
-1092 SMNHRSR
+1092 
-1099 VEAMTAK
+1099 
-1106 AGEKVP
+1106 
-1112 SSSLYRIAKTV
+1112 
-1123 VRYVMD
+1123 
-1129 TMKQDDTDL
+1129 

>member
-84 SFNGAEVS
+84 SFKGAEVS

-155 KISGAKQQAGQN
+155 KVSGAKQQAGQN
-167 IAVLTGEDYQSME
+167 IAVLTGEDYQNIE

-300 SASGALDISVV
+300 SASGAMDISVV

-326 LQENGISVDDTV
+326 LQENGISVDEAV

-351 VTPENINAM
+351 VTPENINVM

-400 IAIDALQTLEGI
+400 IAIDALQTLEEI
-412 TLEDV
+412 TPEDV

-540 WDQVEDSIARAE
+540 WDQVQDSIARAE

-643 LEITEQNVTKV
+643 LEITEQNVMKV

-693 RLAKLADEQ
+693 RLARLADEQ

-769 TEKRKGVDARID
+769 TEKRKGVDTRID

-853 SLERLQEQLKQAEG
+853 SLERLQEELSRAEG

-922 YHEIHERRRDVSGE
+922 YHEIHERRRDVSRE

-948 PDSLDQEDMLLQSYD
+948 SDSLDQEDMLLQSYD

-1059 CDDREGYDTL
+1059 CDDRQGYDTL

>member
-155 KISGAKQQAGQN
+155 KVSGAKQQAGQN
-167 IAVLTGEDYQSME
+167 IAVLTGEDYQNIE

-326 LQENGISVDDTV
+326 LKENGISVDEAV
-338 LADAKWLFANEIA
+338 LTDAKWLFANEIA
-351 VTPENINAM
+351 VTPENINVM

-400 IAIDALQTLEGI
+400 IAIDALHTLEEI
-412 TLEDV
+412 TPEDV
-417 ENTVRNSGQSEVTL
+417 ENTVRNVGQSEVTM

-448 KDQDNVTEAS
+448 KDWDNVTEAS

-505 DIQVTPLKALVEE
+505 DIQVAPLKALVEE

-527 QAILP
+527 QEILP
-532 DMKLDETQ
+532 DMKLDESQ
-540 WDQVEDSIARAE
+540 WDRVQDSIARAE

-574 NVLHRAAVSAAAQTR
+574 NVLHRAAVSTAAQTR

-601 VRTDLGDSI
+601 VRTDLGDSL

-643 LEITEQNVTKV
+643 LEITEQNITKV
-654 KELDAQVNSVLDHMK
+654 KELDAQVNSVLDRMK

-709 YSRYLWRLE
+709 YSRYLWKLE

-802 NAFSGKEFSGESSS
+802 NAFSGKEFSGDYSS
-816 DSTRQYYERLSRQIM
+816 DSTQQYYERLSRQIL

-846 MEQLLDH
+846 MEQLLDR
-853 SLERLQEQLKQAEG
+853 SLESLQEELKQAEG

-882 LRETVEQSQES
+882 LRETVEHSQES